1 MTTAL
6 IFLLALTIVLAV
18 GSIFVLLLNRL
29 LDERREHADIERL
42 RKVQYRM
49 QAFDREGDGTSS

>member
-6 IFLLALTIVLAV
+6 IFLLASTIVLAV

-29 LDERREHADIERL
+29 LDERRDFADIERL
-42 RKVQYRM
+42 RKAQYRM
-49 QAFDREGDGTSS
+49 QEFDRDRDGTSS